1 MIPKKPLQVLKT
13 RYEKIES
20 MRRNL
25 QAMSANAQRHAK
37 QAIFAAQRE
46 ESASANELLAL
57 SRGLLLQGK
66 KLTKTE
72 PRLASEGIW
81 RSALEEYAEAL
92 VFIQLASE
100 NKTIDWQE
108 DLIEDPSTMLGGLS
122 DAVGELV
129 RLAIR
134 AATARDT
141 KRVERIAEQ
150 AEQLVDFLTSIDMT
164 GPLRAKGDQ
173 ARGHLRRLEDLRY
186 DMSRNV

>member
-1 MIPKKPLQVLKT
+1 MIPKKPLLLLKT
-13 RYEKIES
+13 RYEKIETA
-20 MRRNL
+20 RRSL
-25 QAMSANAQRHAK
+25 QRLSAEAQRNAK

-46 ESASANELLAL
+46 ESASAATQLA
-57 SRGLLLQGK
+57 SARALLLQGK

-72 PRLASEGIW
+72 PRLLSEGIW
-81 RSALEEYAEAL
+81 RAALEEYAEAL
-92 VFIQLASE
+92 VFIQLAAE
-100 NKTIDWQE
+100 KTTIDWQE

-134 AATARDT
+134 SATARDVP
-141 KRVERIAEQ
+141 RVERIAVT

-186 DMSRNV
+186 DMSRNA